1 MIALTIPNLRSFT
14 THLFL
19 RETFDRF
26 LLVEAD
32 VITYNSFHINGSINE
47 AFYTEEEKEQLGSE
61 RFSRWMAL
69 RPICFSLIRG
79 NKLPLSFKIIFRLS
93 DSGTERLLSQAGLT
107 GLYDIESF
115 YCNILY
121 KNNTLTCITG
131 TSTKEFTMDKTME
144 KIWDE
149 TFCQFLKKSGIDFE
163 QA

>member
-19 RETFDRF
+19 KETFDRF

-32 VITYNSFHINGSINE
+32 VITYNSFHIDGLINE
-47 AFYTEEEKEQLGSE
+47 AFYTEEEKDQLDQE
-61 RFSRWMAL
+61 HFSRWMAI

-93 DSGTERLLSQAGLT
+93 ESGTQKLLSQAGLSS
-107 GLYDIESF
+107 LYDIKAL

-131 TSTKEFTMDKTME
+131 VSTKEFTMDKTIE

-149 TFCQFLKKSGIDFE
+149 KICQFFKQWNIDFNL
-163 QA
+163 A